1 VVLREISQWQRTA
14 VLLLLYAGIIAA
26 SFYLAY
32 EIRFDFQ
39 VADDLERERLRLI
52 GMILLVKLF
61 ALYLARQFGTLMTY
75 FSLPDL
81 FRLAWAMGG
90 ASLVLLLPR
99 LLLYKPLALPRGVL
113 LIDFMLCFG
122 ALCAG
127 RLAARLFRERTSRA
141 ASSRRSSA
149 SRSSEPEMPA
159 PPWPRSSLAPRIA
172 ASNR

>member
-99 LLLYKPLALPRGVL
+99 LLLYKPLALPRG
-113 LIDFMLCFG
+113 C
-122 ALCAG
+122 
-127 RLAARLFRERTSRA
+127 S
-141 ASSRRSSA
+141 
-149 SRSSEPEMPA
+149 
-159 PPWPRSSLAPRIA
+159 
-172 ASNR
+172 